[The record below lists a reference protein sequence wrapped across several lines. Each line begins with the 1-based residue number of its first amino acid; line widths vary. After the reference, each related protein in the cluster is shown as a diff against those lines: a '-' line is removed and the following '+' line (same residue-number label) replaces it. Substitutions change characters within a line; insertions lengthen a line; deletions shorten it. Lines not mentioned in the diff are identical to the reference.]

1 MQLFLY
7 YLLLKY
13 RVFNIYHNRVF
24 DELSVTQ
31 SWDGDVLF
39 LEDDHYLAP
48 DALHILRLLRQATGR
63 YDAKFLSLGNFNK
76 ARFLADEVSIT
87 DSFFGGVS

>member
-1 MQLFLY
+1 MTCVKA
-7 YLLLKY
+7 LLHLS
-13 RVFNIYHNRVF
+13 FSLNHNYRVF

-48 DALHILRLLRQATGR
+48 DALHVLRLLRQAAGR
-63 YDAKFLSLGNFNK
+63 YKAKFLSVCNFETNK
-76 ARFLADEVSIT
+76 SKYNEVNVANYFS
-87 DSFFGGVS
+87 